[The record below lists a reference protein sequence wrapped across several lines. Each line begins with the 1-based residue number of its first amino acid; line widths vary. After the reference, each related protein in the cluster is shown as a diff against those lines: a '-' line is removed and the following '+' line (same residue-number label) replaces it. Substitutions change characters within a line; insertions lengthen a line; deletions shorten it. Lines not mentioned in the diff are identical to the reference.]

1 MSKLLTS
8 NKCCEFN
15 SKLLLMFFL
24 FCFFIVARN
33 DKSYG
38 WPTTSRSPKTTA
50 SFLRFPPFPAS
61 AQILHCKECPIHSE
75 WEHVYY
81 EKVIFLSRVFLY
93 KKSKISKRTKRT
105 EPFTIYAKRMEAA
118 TNEIM
123 FSALHKI
130 GQHKTSLPTVRELI
144 FFSPP
149 LDEYL
154 SV

>member
-1 MSKLLTS
+1 MGGQRHLVLPKQRLVFSGSHLSPPAL
-8 NKCCEFN
+8 
-15 SKLLLMFFL
+15 
-24 FCFFIVARN
+24 
-33 DKSYG
+33 KS
-38 WPTTSRSPKTTA
+38 STA
-50 SFLRFPPFPAS
+50 KS
-61 AQILHCKECPIHSE
+61 AQSIRSE
-75 WEHVYY
+75 NTFITRKGTPDTLTE
-81 EKVIFLSRVFLY
+81 VIFLSRVFLY